1 MARAKRFIKRGR
13 PNKPEIL
20 RKVDIVKF
28 RAGYRLNLGLHHYSK
43 QRGYNRS
50 RLIREALEHY
60 FKVVIPTFK
69 NKKDLVEPKVY
80 IDHRKPAIVDYSFM
94 FDDFRE
100 IPSEMTLEEF
110 NDYDDD
116 E

>member
-1 MARAKRFIKRGR
+1 MKPKHYRKKGR
-13 PNKPEIL
+13 PNKPAIL
-20 RKVDIVKF
+20 RKDDIVKF

-50 RLIREALEHY
+50 RLIREALEYY

-69 NKKDLVEPKVY
+69 NKKDLVVRKNIIDYSKEP
-80 IDHRKPAIVDYSFM
+80 IVDYSFM

-100 IPSEMTLEEF
+100 IPCEMTLEEF
-110 NDYDDD
+110 NDY
-116 E
+116 EEEE